1 MGKKIKNS
9 PLLGRAAFPEDPGSV
24 SFTLWLLTV
33 IAISS
38 SKCSVSS
45 FDLHG
50 FMHAH
55 CAHKPTQAHTPIHKN
70 VK

>member
-1 MGKKIKNS
+1 MGKKIQNS
-9 PLLGRAAFPEDPGSV
+9 LLLGRAAFLEDPGSV
-24 SFTLWLLTV
+24 PFTLWLLTV
-33 IAISS
+33 TTISS
-38 SKCSVSS
+38 SKYSVSS

-50 FMHAH
+50 FLHAH